1 VKQAILV
8 VSFGTSYPDTLEKTI
23 GATETAIAQA
33 FPQWEVRRAF
43 TSGKI
48 IRKWANRDDISI
60 DTVDEAL
67 NRLFQ
72 EGFTRVVVQSTHV
85 MHGEEYE
92 KLVRQTEGWKD
103 RLPISL
109 GMPLL
114 HQLSDYEA
122 VAQALL
128 SWLPQ
133 PEEDQ
138 ALVLMGHGTPHFVNS
153 CYTQLEYLLQCA
165 CHRVFIGTVEGYP
178 TLEQVMERIQRQGG
192 IRRLTLA
199 PLMLVAGDHAQN
211 DMAGD
216 TDSWKST
223 LEAAGYQVSCILQG
237 LGECPG
243 IRQLFVEHCGQAIQ
257 EMNLRRGTLYGVGVG
272 PGDPELLTVKA
283 VKTLQRSDV
292 ILVPDTGK
300 QNQVALNIVRDY
312 VEGKTLH
319 YVSTPMVRD
328 QAVVQRAYDRCAD
341 LVCQMLEEGKQVAY
355 ITLGDPSIYSTYLY
369 IQQRVTA
376 RGYSAEMIPG
386 IPSFCA
392 AAAKL
397 NCSLCEGNEPLM
409 ILPASGE
416 SNPKRVNKVYMKA
429 GRSILALQE
438 QLRQQGVLEQA
449 SLVENCGLPGEQILP
464 HFGDLQEPT
473 GYFSLVIS
481 KEEQP

>member
-1 VKQAILV
+1 
-8 VSFGTSYPDTLEKTI
+8 
-23 GATETAIAQA
+23 
-33 FPQWEVRRAF
+33 
-43 TSGKI
+43 
-48 IRKWANRDDISI
+48 
-60 DTVDEAL
+60 
-67 NRLFQ
+67 
-72 EGFTRVVVQSTHV
+72 
-85 MHGEEYE
+85 
-92 KLVRQTEGWKD
+92 
-103 RLPISL
+103 
-109 GMPLL
+109 
-114 HQLSDYEA
+114 
-122 VAQALL
+122 
-128 SWLPQ
+128 
-133 PEEDQ
+133 
-138 ALVLMGHGTPHFVNS
+138 
-153 CYTQLEYLLQCA
+153 
-165 CHRVFIGTVEGYP
+165 
-178 TLEQVMERIQRQGG
+178 
-192 IRRLTLA
+192 
-199 PLMLVAGDHAQN
+199 
-211 DMAGD
+211 
-216 TDSWKST
+216 
-223 LEAAGYQVSCILQG
+223 
-237 LGECPG
+237 
-243 IRQLFVEHCGQAIQ
+243 
-257 EMNLRRGTLYGVGVG
+257 MNLRRGTLYGVGVG

-328 QAVVQRAYDRCAD
+328 QAVVQRAYDSCAD

-449 SLVENCGLPGEQILP
+449 SLVENCGLPGERILP